1 MWETAFNDSDQ
12 PVTQAL
18 LHKVILP
25 TWGKGFEKVSA
36 AIAVRLALIAHVSP
50 RILLLLIPE
59 ASDTTARYVAAGLL
73 VGDFA
78 HRNGGDRIGIRE
90 SNPLINGDLLLIT
103 QSVTQSKAA
112 FEDLKLANQHP
123 LGEMWEVAALTKYT
137 KVRCAKPRVYITNPG
152 WIPEQLPKRPFGAV
166 VIDATQPRTMTHLAT
181 MLKGPI
187 SKVPIRIVVLPP
199 MEKSFLRDFG
209 YPSNASV
216 WFWDPRAQRD
226 ADAIVGTRI
235 GEESLP
241 HNRTVWVCD
250 DGDDGA
256 AILETAYNRLYEIL
270 KQAAGQS
277 VPGLREAWGIYHKL
291 RQLTVPLAQL
301 EQMDEHA
308 WGGSLKHR
316 VDALATIDGHG
327 NPVWDAGWCGLS
339 AVIVQAYEVFVK
351 REEPA
356 KFWVLATRVEDWLR
370 TTNARAYHIVVSGQ
384 QEAILLWHML
394 ESLVDG
400 AKEARADGL
409 IEITTVNE
417 DARRV
422 AGGQFAHTLLSGLRV
437 ARMRYLDVYPSYDI
451 EVLAYLFEAQMEL
464 EVQTRLYQFVN
475 NLTDERNR
483 VALLQPLGLK
493 VNPTSHPCPRT
504 AAPRLQ
510 CMAGQ
515 GRKVRSITLASVS
528 GALDLDKLADSGGTT
543 APDQYGQLTYSA
555 IPTGNVP
562 FVEVAYK
569 NGTCVRYPENHL
581 LDVFLSVTDQI
592 QRKKVKELQPGWQV
606 VSYVD
611 DRYESLF
618 QRLTKAIDDRLPQ
631 RDRIAMAL
639 WERAKYVLL
648 QRHGGD
654 KSALVEELD
663 ANGLPSHVATV
674 LSWFRENDEGPMAP
688 QHLNEFMVLARVSG
702 CFTGETLMEYTF
714 VCIQQQRGRHRQVG
728 KALRRLLRA
737 ILTGEGYE
745 EALESARKFDSA
757 IGDVFSAVELLEVD
771 RISTIG

>member
-1 MWETAFNDSDQ
+1 MWETAFNESDQ

-18 LHKVILP
+18 LHKAILP
-25 TWGKGFEKVSA
+25 AWGKGFEKVSA
-36 AIAVRLALIAHVSP
+36 AIAVRLALIAHASP
-50 RILLLLIPE
+50 RILLLLIPG

-78 HRNGGDRIGIRE
+78 HRNGGNRIGIRE
-90 SNPLINGDLLLIT
+90 SGPLLNGDLLLIT

-112 FEDLKLANQHP
+112 FEDLKLANRHP

-137 KVRCAKPRVYITNPG
+137 KTRYAKPRIYITNPG

-166 VIDATQPRTMTHLAT
+166 VIDATQPRTMTKLAAV
-181 MLKGPI
+181 LEGPI

-199 MEKSFLRDFG
+199 MEKPFLRDCG
-209 YPSNASV
+209 YPSNANV
-216 WFWDPRAQRD
+216 WFWDPQAQCD
-226 ADAIVGTRI
+226 ADALVGTRI
-235 GEESLP
+235 CEESP
-241 HNRTVWVCD
+241 PRHRTVWVCD

-256 AILETAYNRLYEIL
+256 AILETAHSRLYKIL

-301 EQMDEHA
+301 EQLDGRA
-308 WGGSLKHR
+308 WSGSLKHR
-316 VDALATIDGHG
+316 VDALATINGHG
-327 NPVWDAGWCGLS
+327 NPVWDANWYGLS

-356 KFWVLATRVEDWLR
+356 KFWVLAMRVEDWLR
-370 TTNARAYHIVVSGQ
+370 SADARPYRIVVSEQ
-384 QEAILLWHML
+384 QEAILLWSLL

-400 AKEARADGL
+400 AKEARVDGL

-422 AGGQFAHTLLSGLRV
+422 SGGQFAHTLLSGVRV
-437 ARMRYLDVYPSYDI
+437 TRRRYLDVYPPHDI
-451 EVLAYLFEAQMEL
+451 EVLAYQFEAQMEL
-464 EVQTRLYQFVN
+464 EVQTRLYHFIN

-483 VALLQPLGLK
+483 IALLQPLGLK
-493 VNPTSHPCPRT
+493 VNPTSQPCPRT

-510 CMAGQ
+510 CVVGQ
-515 GRKVRSITLASVS
+515 GRKVHFITLAPVS
-528 GALDLDKLADSGGTT
+528 GALDLDQLADTGGTT
-543 APDQYGQLTYSA
+543 ALDQYCKLTCNVVP
-555 IPTGNVP
+555 IGNVP
-562 FVEVAYK
+562 FVEVDYK
-569 NGTCVRYPENHL
+569 DGTSARYPEDHL
-581 LDVFLSVTDQI
+581 LDVFLSMTDQI
-592 QRKKVKELQPGWQV
+592 QRKKVKELHPGWQV

-618 QRLTKAIDDRLPQ
+618 QRITKAIDDRLPQ
-631 RDRIAMAL
+631 RDHVAMAL
-639 WERAKYVLL
+639 WEHAKYVLL
-648 QRHGGD
+648 QRYGGD
-654 KSALVEELD
+654 KKALVEELETK
-663 ANGLPSHVATV
+663 GLSSHAETV
-674 LSWFRENDEGPMAP
+674 LSWFYENDEGPMAP
-688 QHLNEFMVLARVSG
+688 QRQNEFMVVARASG
-702 CFTGETLMEYTF
+702 CFTDETLIERTF

-745 EALESARKFDSA
+745 EALESAHKFDSA
-757 IGDVFSAVELLEVD
+757 IGDVFSAVELLEVG
-771 RISTIG
+771 RIRAIG